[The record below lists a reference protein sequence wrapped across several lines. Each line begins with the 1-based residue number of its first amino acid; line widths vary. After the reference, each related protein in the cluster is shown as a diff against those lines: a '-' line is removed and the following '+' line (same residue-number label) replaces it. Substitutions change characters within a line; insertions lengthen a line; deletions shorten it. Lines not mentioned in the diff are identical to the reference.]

1 MNENEQWIS
10 AKLGV
15 SVQPSAVEAMQELL
29 LAYKPSLPDWEVV
42 VERDERENTSGELY
56 QRVALKPANQDLLSA
71 KQLLDFQ
78 PALLEVAKDFCKQL
92 ASSAQT
98 EVFHDPF
105 SGLERPSMTRDELEG
120 YWCLAFKTRGVP
132 YTNVL
137 TYTFSSAKRVRF
149 DQEHPKLSK
158 ELFGETVEELVRG
171 YKLHPT
177 FWQQLWKG
185 KNYVDALTRSRRRLL
200 EWYSIDY
207 EQLTTS

>member
-1 MNENEQWIS
+1 MKKNEQWIS
-10 AKLGV
+10 AQLGV

-29 LAYKPSLPDWEVV
+29 VKYQPSLPDWEVV
-42 VERDERENTSGELY
+42 VERDERESAEGELY
-56 QRVALKPANQDLLSA
+56 QRVALKPNQQLLSA
-71 KQLLDFQ
+71 KQLLKLQ
-78 PALLEVAKDFCKQL
+78 PALLEAAKDFCKQL
-92 ASSAQT
+92 ASRAQT

-137 TYTFSSAKRVRF
+137 TYTFSSSKRVAF

-158 ELFGETVEELVRG
+158 ELFGETVEELVKG
-171 YKLHPT
+171 YQLHPT
-177 FWQQLWKG
+177 FWQQLLRG
-185 KNYVDALTRSRRRLL
+185 RNYVDALTRSRRRLL

-207 EQLTTS
+207 DSFKN